1 MDSEDI
7 AVLRDYCEGKG
18 RFSEI
23 DTYVG
28 MESSNRTMLLP
39 DYILSL
45 DSDRQRR
52 LLESLV
58 EGTLG
63 HIPEV
68 AQYISLL
75 LHALMMLAISG
86 HSELITFAKA
96 PLEEEYLNDRNV
108 QAWCRAIDNEVFPKG
123 VAFKET
129 WHYALGLGRI
139 LHAMQSTTACRIT
152 VFLREHAVSRQLQTQ
167 LGSLSE

>member
-1 MDSEDI
+1 MNSEDI
-7 AVLRDYCEGKG
+7 VVLRDYCEGRG

-23 DTYVG
+23 ETYMG

-45 DSDRQRR
+45 DSDLQRR

-58 EGTLG
+58 EGALG
-63 HIPEV
+63 RIPEV

-75 LHALMMLAISG
+75 MHAVMMLAISG
-86 HSELITFAKA
+86 HSELIRFAKT
-96 PLEEEYLNDRNV
+96 PLEEEYVNDQNV
-108 QAWCRAIDNEVFPKG
+108 QAWCRAVDNEVYPKG

-139 LHAMQSTTACRIT
+139 LHAIQSTTACRIT
-152 VFLREHAVSRQLQTQ
+152 VFLREHAVSRQLRTQ
-167 LGSLSE
+167 LAPLCQ